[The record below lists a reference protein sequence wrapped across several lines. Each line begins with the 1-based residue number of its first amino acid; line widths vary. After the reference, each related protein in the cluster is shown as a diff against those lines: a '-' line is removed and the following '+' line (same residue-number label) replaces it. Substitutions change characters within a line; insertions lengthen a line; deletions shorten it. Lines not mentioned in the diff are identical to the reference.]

1 MTKYAVIGALFALTF
16 LLIYSRLRP
25 YIDLFRKVSGMMKGN
40 LDANSPSS
48 GTARSRSTKTEN
60 KLVRCVACGTWIPA
74 ERAIGLSAGLSSYCS
89 RDCLENAGAGK
100 KRKLA
105 G

>member
-1 MTKYAVIGALFALTF
+1 MSKYLIIGALLALVF

-25 YIDLFRKVSGMMKGN
+25 YIELLRKVSFALRGT
-40 LDANSPSS
+40 LDTNSSATPLGGSI
-48 GTARSRSTKTEN
+48 KTEN
-60 KLVRCVACGTWIPA
+60 KLVRCVACDTWIPA
-74 ERAIGLSAGLSSYCS
+74 QRAIGAGSKMSEYCS
-89 RDCLENAGAGK
+89 RECLEKAATGK

>member
-1 MTKYAVIGALFALTF
+1 MKYLIIVGLLVLVF

-25 YIDLFRKVSGMMKGN
+25 YIQLLQKVLSALRGTLEK
-40 LDANSPSS
+40 DSSS
-48 GTARSRSTKTEN
+48 GSRARSTRIEN
-60 KLVRCVACGTWIPA
+60 KLVRCVSCGTWIPA
-74 ERAIGLSAGLSSYCS
+74 ERAIGAGSRMSEYCS
-89 RDCLENAGAGK
+89 RECLEKSAAEP

>member
-1 MTKYAVIGALFALTF
+1 MLKYLIIGALFALVV

-25 YIDLFRKVSGMMKGN
+25 YLELLQKVSSALTGT
-40 LDANSPSS
+40 LDTASPP
-48 GTARSRSTKTEN
+48 TSRAGSTKTEN

-74 ERAIGLSAGLSSYCS
+74 QRALGAGSRLSEYCS
-89 RDCLENAGAGK
+89 AECLEKAGTGT

>member
-1 MTKYAVIGALFALTF
+1 MLKYLIIGALLALVF
-16 LLIYSRLRP
+16 LIVYSRLRP
-25 YIDLFRKVSGMMKGN
+25 YIELLRKVFSALKGT
-40 LDANSPSS
+40 LDATSSPTPR
-48 GTARSRSTKTEN
+48 GGSTKTEN

-74 ERAIGLSAGLSSYCS
+74 ERAIGAGSNMSEYCS
-89 RDCLENAGAGK
+89 RECLAKAAAGK

>member
-1 MTKYAVIGALFALTF
+1 MKYLIIGALFALLF

-25 YIDLFRKVSGMMKGN
+25 YLELLGKISSALKGT
-40 LDANSPSS
+40 LDATSASPPR
-48 GTARSRSTKTEN
+48 GGSTKTEN
-60 KLVRCVACGTWIPA
+60 KLVRCVACGTWIPT
-74 ERAIGLSAGLSSYCS
+74 ERAIGAAANMSAYCS
-89 RDCLENAGAGK
+89 RECLEKAATGK

>member
-1 MTKYAVIGALFALTF
+1 MLKYLIIGALVALIV

-25 YIDLFRKVSGMMKGN
+25 YIELLRKVFSALKGT
-40 LDANSPSS
+40 LDVNSSS
-48 GTARSRSTKTEN
+48 SPRNGSIKSQN

-74 ERAIGLSAGLSSYCS
+74 ERAIGTGSNMSAYCS
-89 RDCLENAGAGK
+89 RECLEKAATGK